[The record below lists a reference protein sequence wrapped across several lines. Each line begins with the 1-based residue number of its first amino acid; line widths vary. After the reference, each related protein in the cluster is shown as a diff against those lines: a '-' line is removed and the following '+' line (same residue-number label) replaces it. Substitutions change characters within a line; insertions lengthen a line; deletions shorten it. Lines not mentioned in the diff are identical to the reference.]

1 MSEFMSLDHSFESV
15 EDAEMYILERETH
28 LAIDRYFREYQFD
41 YIMESETVDDAKK
54 QMRSAGNKMVG
65 TIEKA
70 FQSILNMLRSI
81 GEKIRSFFTGG
92 SKPEV
97 SDPNKEVHFDSDP
110 KERMKLTDDFVDE
123 DERALDRALK
133 GDLTIDEAKEIAAN
147 HRRAFENLKPY
158 VATAAVIAVPFV
170 AHRLKIDQW
179 SKQLNQSMKKN
190 SDLINEIAKRN
201 AYAEDNGQIKDNRAE
216 AAQIII
222 NDIATTTGSSSNFI
236 LKGLQELYVKH
247 EVRKQME
254 GLEASKETKKGGRIY
269 RRDQRAEARATK
281 KKTKEL
287 KEKDATIQTNEKR
300 NARVDRRL
308 DKQREKLGVQ
318 RDKMYDRSL
327 GISDKE
333 RKRMDAEE
341 SERQK
346 KEAKERILNDVRDHA
361 SQVRSEYEERHP
373 EAREKRE
380 KEHETEYDRKMRIIN
395 RARDL

>member
-1 MSEFMSLDHSFESV
+1 MSEFMSLDYSFESA
-15 EDAEMYILERETH
+15 EDAELYVLERETH

-54 QMRSAGNKMVG
+54 QMRNAGNKMVG
-65 TIEKA
+65 TIERA
-70 FQSILNMLRSI
+70 IQSVLNMLHRI
-81 GEKIRSFFTGG
+81 GEKIKSFFTGG
-92 SKPEV
+92 SNPEV
-97 SDPNKEVHFDSDP
+97 SDPKKEIHFDSDP
-110 KERMKLTDDFVDE
+110 KERMKMTDDFIDE
-123 DERALDRALK
+123 DEKALDRALK
-133 GDLTIDEAKEIAAN
+133 GDLTIDEAKEIASN

-170 AHRLKIDQW
+170 AHKLKIDQW
-179 SKQLNQSMKKN
+179 SKQLSESMKKN
-190 SDLINEIAKRN
+190 SDLINELAKRN
-201 AYAEDNGQIKDNRAE
+201 AYAEDNGQVKDNRAE

-247 EVRKQME
+247 EVGKQMQ

-269 RRDQRAEARATK
+269 RREQREEARATK

-287 KEKDATIQTNEKR
+287 QAKDKTIQRNDRR
-300 NARVDRRL
+300 NARVDKRL
-308 DKQREKLGVQ
+308 DRERGKLEDQ

-361 SQVRSEYEERHP
+361 SQVRRDYEETHP
-373 EAREKRE
+373 EEREKRE
-380 KEHETEYDRKMRIIN
+380 KKKETEYDRKMRIIN
-395 RARDL
+395 RASEI

>member
-1 MSEFMSLDHSFESV
+1 
-15 EDAEMYILERETH
+15 
-28 LAIDRYFREYQFD
+28 
-41 YIMESETVDDAKK
+41 
-54 QMRSAGNKMVG
+54 
-65 TIEKA
+65 
-70 FQSILNMLRSI
+70 
-81 GEKIRSFFTGG
+81 
-92 SKPEV
+92 
-97 SDPNKEVHFDSDP
+97 
-110 KERMKLTDDFVDE
+110 
-123 DERALDRALK
+123 
-133 GDLTIDEAKEIAAN
+133 
-147 HRRAFENLKPY
+147 
-158 VATAAVIAVPFV
+158 
-170 AHRLKIDQW
+170 
-179 SKQLNQSMKKN
+179 MKKN